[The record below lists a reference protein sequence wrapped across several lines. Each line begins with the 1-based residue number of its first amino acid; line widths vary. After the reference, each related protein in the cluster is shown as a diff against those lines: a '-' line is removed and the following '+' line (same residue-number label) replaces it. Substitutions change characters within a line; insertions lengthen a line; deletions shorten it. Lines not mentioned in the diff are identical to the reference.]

1 MIMESPDTQKLM
13 RLLPS
18 DNQMAKEVEQLEDEA
33 GDETERMIK
42 RERGQVK
49 ELSTC

>member
-1 MIMESPDTQKLM
+1 MESPDTQKLM

-18 DNQMAKEVEQLEDEA
+18 DNQTAKEAEQLDDDE

-42 RERGQVK
+42 RERGLVK
-49 ELSTC
+49 ELTTC